1 MEKLKKMFW
10 YSCFFKK
17 NECMFETFIKMNK
30 EL

>member
-1 MEKLKKMFW
+1 MEKLKKNVLVQL
-10 YSCFFKK
+10 FFQK